1 MPTRYLKPGVRD
13 SEAIDRLSP
22 LAETLFYRLL
32 VTVDDFGRGDARPAM
47 VKAQCYPIKESV
59 TPSKCAQLLDEL
71 SKCGL
76 IVVYQ
81 ADGKTC
87 LQMLK
92 WDNKPRA
99 AESMFP
105 APADTCIQTYAD
117 ANIPRTVLPVT
128 VTVTG
133 TKTETGTVVGGVKRR
148 KQIPA
153 EFYPDETG
161 ISKAEERGVS
171 VAVELQK
178 FTDYHKGKGSV
189 MADWQAAWRTWLGNV
204 KQGQETFKERDARN
218 ARKRW
223 EEMTGNHSDT
233 VLPDILRLS

>member
-1 MPTRYLKPGVRD
+1 MLQHGAYTLLMDACYDRERFPTEA
-13 SEAIDRLSP
+13 EAIEWCWASTVEEESAIRFVLARFFTLEDGLYVQKTIAENLADYAQKAAINKAIATDREAKR
-22 LAETLFYRLL
+22 AER
-32 VTVDDFGRGDARPAM
+32 
-47 VKAQCYPIKESV
+47 K
-59 TPSKCAQLLDEL
+59 
-71 SKCGL
+71 
-76 IVVYQ
+76 
-81 ADGKTC
+81 
-87 LQMLK
+87 
-92 WDNKPRA
+92 
-99 AESMFP
+99 
-105 APADTCIQTYAD
+105 
-117 ANIPRTVLPVT
+117 RTVNEAPPIVDEPPPNHKPLTTNHKPVT
-128 VTVTG
+128 S
-133 TKTETGTVVGGVKRR
+133 VGGVKRR